1 LKDDAEFQSSMMMI
15 SLFYFFMTKVK
26 SGHDFGLMGFA
37 QSGETKIKKTVD
49 VGTKIFKTE
58 TIKTTK
64 KVVTENVRSRKE

>member
-26 SGHDFGLMGFA
+26 SGHDFGLMRFD
-37 QSGETKIKKTVD
+37 QSGETQIKKTVD

-64 KVVTENVRSRKE
+64 KVVIENVRGRKD

>member
-1 LKDDAEFQSSMMMI
+1 MI

-37 QSGETKIKKTVD
+37 QSGETEIKKTVD

-58 TIKTTK
+58 TLKTTK
-64 KVVTENVRSRKE
+64 KVVTENVRSMKD